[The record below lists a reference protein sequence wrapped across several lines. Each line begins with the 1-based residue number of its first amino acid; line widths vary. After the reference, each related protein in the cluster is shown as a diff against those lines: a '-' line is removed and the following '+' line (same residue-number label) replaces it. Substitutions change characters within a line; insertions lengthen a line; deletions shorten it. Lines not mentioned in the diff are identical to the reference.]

1 MGLSRVMR
9 TGCRAIAGW
18 LALSFVGSAWA
29 QSAAGAAASPEGMRV
44 IAAPEGSIDPGGS
57 VLREIEDPA
66 TGDLWLLVRDPSRP
80 AGPGRLVLA
89 RQRSS
94 SQEKKDHDPALPA
107 PAGERPLIHTGDAL
121 IVEEHTAVVDTRL
134 EGVALGPA
142 VAGAYFRAR
151 LKIGGKV
158 VRVEAVSPGHAV
170 FGPES
175 KVEP

>member
-1 MGLSRVMR
+1 MR
-9 TGCRAIAGW
+9 TRCRAIAGW
-18 LALSFVGSAWA
+18 LALSLAGSAGA
-29 QSAAGAAASPEGMRV
+29 QSTAGAAASPERMRV
-44 IAAPEGSIDPGGS
+44 VAAAPEGSIDPGGS
-57 VLREIEDPA
+57 VLREIEDPS

-94 SQEKKDHDPALPA
+94 SQERRHDGPAQPA

-142 VAGAYFRAR
+142 AAGAYFRAR

>member
-18 LALSFVGSAWA
+18 LALSFVGSACA
-29 QSAAGAAASPEGMRV
+29 QSAAGAAASPERMRV
-44 IAAPEGSIDPGGS
+44 VASLPDPGGS

-94 SQEKKDHDPALPA
+94 SQEKKDHGPALPA